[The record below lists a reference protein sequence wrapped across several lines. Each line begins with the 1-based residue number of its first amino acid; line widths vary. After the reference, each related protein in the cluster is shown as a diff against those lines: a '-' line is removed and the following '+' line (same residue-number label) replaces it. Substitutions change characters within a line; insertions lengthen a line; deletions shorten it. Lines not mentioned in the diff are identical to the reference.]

1 MSPELPPSSLLP
13 GAGAEE
19 PTTDPLDT
27 MLSDVRAMQSGMPSV
42 GDHLYQLSAG
52 SGAPPGSSSAKAS
65 ASVHTN
71 AEPAASEHPSAGASM
86 LLGVGGSAGC
96 CLLTDTHNPAVRAH
110 QLRVLSEEFPDV
122 DVPAYFQSPSNN
134 LNANKV
140 KQLLKY
146 LCELEQ
152 AYAERV
158 KTCKH
163 IDAVRAGEIAPD
175 YLAVTGVDAVEGVGD
190 EDETIESARNRANE
204 IARCVHTL
212 IA

>member
-1 MSPELPPSSLLP
+1 MSPELPASSLLP

-27 MLSDVRAMQSGMPSV
+27 VLADVKAMQSGMPSV

-52 SGAPPGSSSAKAS
+52 SGAPPSSSSAKAS
-65 ASVHTN
+65 ASVYTS
-71 AEPAASEHPSAGASM
+71 AEPAATEHPSAGAAM
-86 LLGVGGSAGC
+86 LLGSGGSAGC

-122 DVPAYFQSPSNN
+122 DVPSYFQAPSNN

-152 AYAERV
+152 SYADRV
-158 KTCKH
+158 KSCKQV
-163 IDAVRAGEIAPD
+163 DAVRAADIIPD
-175 YLAVTGVDAVEGVGD
+175 YVAATCADEGPD
-190 EDETIESARNRANE
+190 EDETVESARNRAGE